1 MKQPAAKRTQQKTV
15 LAVDIGGTH
24 VKVTTSKEHTRREFA
39 SGPHLSAK
47 EMVKQ
52 VKALTKDWS
61 YNLISV
67 GYPGPVVRD
76 RPLAEPY
83 NLGQGWVGFDFGKAF
98 GRPTKVVNDALMQAL
113 GSYQGGRMLF
123 LGLGTGLGSAMIV
136 DGILEPMELGHL
148 PYRKGETFED
158 CVGAKGFERF
168 GKKKWRRKVA
178 DIVKHFTAALEPDY
192 VVLGGGNAEKLGR
205 LPPKARLG
213 DNANAFRGGFKLW
226 DTPAAKKRRT
236 RSPN

>member
-1 MKQPAAKRTQQKTV
+1 VKQPARKRTKQKTI
-15 LAVDIGGTH
+15 LAVDVGGTH
-24 VKVTTSKEHTRREFA
+24 VKVMTDKVHVRREFA

-52 VKALTKDWS
+52 VKALTKDWP
-61 YNLISV
+61 YNLVSV
-67 GYPGPVVRD
+67 GYPGPVLHD
-76 RPLAEPY
+76 RPLVQPY
-83 NLGQGWVGFDFGKAF
+83 NLGHGWVGFDFGKAF

-113 GSYQGGRMLF
+113 GSYAGGRMLF

-158 CVGAKGFERF
+158 YVGAKGLERH
-168 GKKKWRRKVA
+168 GKKKWRRRVA
-178 DIVKHFTAALEPDY
+178 DVVKHFLAALEPDY

-205 LPPKARLG
+205 LPPKTRLG
-213 DNANAFRGGFKLW
+213 DNANAFKGGFKLW
-226 DTPAAKKRRT
+226 DTHVPRKRRT
-236 RSPN
+236 R